1 VTSKTPARWHWGEPL
16 DPIHRLLARGGVLA
30 IPTESSY
37 GLAVDPRSSSGVET
51 IFRFKQR
58 EARKPLP
65 VVVGGTHHLEQL
77 GVEPGDERLLA
88 LAGFWPA
95 PLTVVVPI
103 AADLP
108 AAAGTRSVGVRI
120 PDHEQLR
127 RLLLELDH
135 GLTATSANI
144 SGRPPVLDPAELVGL
159 LSGWDALI
167 IDDGVLPGGE
177 PSTVVALTAAGL
189 ALLRQGS
196 YPWEAVSEL
205 EISATDA
212 EILVD
217 ESS

>member
-1 VTSKTPARWHWGEPL
+1 MKSKTAARWHWGEPL
-16 DPIHRLLARGGVLA
+16 EPIRRLLARGGILA
-30 IPTESSY
+30 VPTESSY
-37 GLAVDPRSSSGVET
+37 GLAVDPRSGTGVEA

-65 VVVGGTHHLEQL
+65 VVIGDIRHLEQL
-77 GVEPGDERLLA
+77 GVGLLDERLAA
-88 LAGFWPA
+88 LAELWPA
-95 PLTVVVPI
+95 ALTVVVPI
-103 AADLP
+103 AMDLP
-108 AAAGTRSVGVRI
+108 AVAGGGSVAVRI
-120 PDHEQLR
+120 PAHDRLR

-144 SGRPPVLDPAELVGL
+144 SGQDPILDPDEVVRRLA
-159 LSGWDALI
+159 GWDSLV

-177 PSTVVALTAAGL
+177 PSTIVTLEASGL

-196 YPWEAVSEL
+196 YPWEAVREL

>member
-1 VTSKTPARWHWGEPL
+1 MWHWGEPL
-16 DPIHRLLARGGVLA
+16 DPIRRLLERGGVLA

-37 GLAVDPRSSSGVET
+37 GLAVDPRSRAGVEA

-58 EARKPLP
+58 DAGKPLP
-65 VVVGGTHHLEQL
+65 VVIGGIHHLEQL
-77 GVEPGDERLLA
+77 GVETGDKRLLA
-88 LAGFWPA
+88 LAELWPA
-95 PLTVVVPI
+95 PLTVVVPT

-108 AAAGTRSVGVRI
+108 AAAGARSLAVRI
-120 PDHEQLR
+120 PGHERLR
-127 RLLLELDH
+127 RLLLDLDR
-135 GLTATSANI
+135 GLTATSANV
-144 SGRPPVLDPAELVGL
+144 SGQPPVLDPVELMRQ
-159 LSGWDALI
+159 LSNSDSLV

-177 PSTVVALTAAGL
+177 PAPVGELPATGL

-196 YPWEAVSEL
+196 YPWEVVSEL

>member
-1 VTSKTPARWHWGEPL
+1 MRPKTPAKWHWGEPL
-16 DPIHRLLARGGVLA
+16 EPVRRVLARGGMLA

-37 GLAVDPRSSSGVET
+37 GLAADPRSKRGVEA
-51 IFRFKQR
+51 IFNFKQR

-65 VVVGGTHHLEQL
+65 VVVGGTQYLEQL
-77 GVEPGDERLLA
+77 GVESGDERLLT
-88 LAGFWPA
+88 LAELWPA

-108 AAAGTRSVGVRI
+108 AAAGTRSLGVRI
-120 PDHEQLR
+120 PAHERLR

-135 GLTATSANI
+135 GLTATSANV
-144 SGRPPVLDPAELVGL
+144 SGRPPVLDPDELMRQL
-159 LSGWDALI
+159 ATCDALV
-167 IDDGVLPGGE
+167 IDDGVLPGGA

-205 EISATDA
+205 EISAANA

>member
-1 VTSKTPARWHWGEPL
+1 MANAATSRTTAAAANHWT
-16 DPIHRLLARGGVLA
+16 HRR
-30 IPTESSY
+30 
-37 GLAVDPRSSSGVET
+37 
-51 IFRFKQR
+51 R
-58 EARKPLP
+58 ER
-65 VVVGGTHHLEQL
+65 
-77 GVEPGDERLLA
+77 
-88 LAGFWPA
+88 AGIE
-95 PLTVVVPI
+95 VI
-103 AADLP
+103 LP
-108 AAAGTRSVGVRI
+108 AAAGTRSLGVRI
-120 PDHEQLR
+120 PGHDRLR

-144 SGRPPVLDPAELVGL
+144 SGRPPILDPAELVGL
-159 LSGWDALI
+159 LSGWDALVV
-167 IDDGVLPGGE
+167 DDGVLPGGE

>member
-1 VTSKTPARWHWGEPL
+1 MRSKTPAKWHWGEPL
-16 DPIHRLLARGGVLA
+16 EPIRRLLARGGVLA

-37 GLAVDPRSSSGVET
+37 GLAVDPRSRPGVEA
-51 IFRFKQR
+51 IFHFKQR
-58 EARKPLP
+58 ESRKPLP

-88 LAGFWPA
+88 LAALWPA

-108 AAAGTRSVGVRI
+108 AAAGTRSLGVRV
-120 PDHEQLR
+120 PGHERLR
-127 RLLLELDH
+127 QLLLELDH
-135 GLTATSANI
+135 GLTATSANV
-144 SGRPPVLDPAELVGL
+144 SGRPPVLEPAELMRQ
-159 LSGWDALI
+159 LSACDALV

-177 PSTVVALTAAGL
+177 PSTVVALTATGL

-196 YPWEAVSEL
+196 YPWEAVSKL
-205 EISATDA
+205 EISASNA

>member
-1 VTSKTPARWHWGEPL
+1 MRSKTPGKWHWGEPL
-16 DPIHRLLARGGVLA
+16 EPIRRLLARGGVLA

-37 GLAVDPRSSSGVET
+37 GLAVDPRSRPGVEA

-58 EARKPLP
+58 ESRKPLP

-88 LAGFWPA
+88 LAELWPA

-108 AAAGTRSVGVRI
+108 AAAGTRSLGVRI
-120 PDHEQLR
+120 PGHDRLR

-135 GLTATSANI
+135 GLTATSANV
-144 SGRPPVLDPAELVGL
+144 SGRPPVLEPAELVRQLTGR
-159 LSGWDALI
+159 DALV

-177 PSTVVALTAAGL
+177 PSTVVALTATGL

-196 YPWEAVSEL
+196 YPWQAVSEL
-205 EISATDA
+205 EISATNA

>member
-1 VTSKTPARWHWGEPL
+1 
-16 DPIHRLLARGGVLA
+16 LLACGGVLA

>member
-1 VTSKTPARWHWGEPL
+1 V
-16 DPIHRLLARGGVLA
+16 LARGGVLA

-51 IFRFKQR
+51 IFRFKKR

-65 VVVGGTHHLEQL
+65 VVVGGTHQLEQL
-77 GVEPGDERLLA
+77 GIDPGNERLLA
-88 LAGFWPA
+88 LAGLWPA
-95 PLTVVVPI
+95 PLTVVVQV

-108 AAAGTRSVGVRI
+108 AAAGSRSLGVRI
-120 PDHEQLR
+120 PAHDGLR

-144 SGRPPVLDPAELVGL
+144 SGRPPLLDPDELSRQL
-159 LSGWDALI
+159 AGWDALV

-189 ALLRQGS
+189 ALLRLGS
-196 YPWEAVSEL
+196 YPWGAVSEL
-205 EISATDA
+205 EISAADA